1 MRFLSVMMNSFQIKN
16 PLYPVFTISA
26 ALLIFINALILA
38 RSIFG
43 VFFLIAIYFLLCAFG
58 YAKTCLKLI
67 PFLAIYLVIFSIIFY
82 FASNRNLTFTYQ
94 MAVRLSGVVIAFI
107 PGISMPPSALVRC
120 LTQLKF
126 PRLLSLGILI
136 TLTFIPIL
144 NREINQIRNAMK
156 TRGATSLW
164 RPQVF
169 YRAILIPLIVRLV
182 NISDT
187 LTLSVE
193 TRGFICDNIK
203 PSVYKPIKIKTRDI
217 IFTVLFLMI
226 FVICL
231 SLNLV
236 IKK

>member
-1 MRFLSVMMNSFQIKN
+1 MLDSFQIKN

-43 VFFLIAIYFLLCAFG
+43 VVFLIAIYLLLCTFG

-144 NREINQIRNAMK
+144 QREINQIRNAMK

-182 NISDT
+182 NISET

-203 PSVYKPIKIKTRDI
+203 PSVYKPIKIKTRDL
-217 IFTVLFLMI
+217 IFSVLFLMI